1 MEVIKDEKN
10 TKKLL
15 TNRTTPAIKLL
26 LATTMA
32 IMTFANKVQAT
43 DIVSEV
49 EGGGSIQSSKLGQ
62 GLLNIVRDVTGT
74 IQWILPITG
83 VCFILFYIFK
93 IMTGDEQDQQRY
105 KKSIIK
111 VLVCIVIGLLAV
123 TIVNLIARYF

>member
-1 MEVIKDEKN
+1 M
-10 TKKLL
+10 KKIQKLKKGKFQ
-15 TNRTTPAIKLL
+15 KLL

-93 IMTGDEQDQQRY
+93 IMTGDEHDQQRY

>member
-1 MEVIKDEKN
+1 M
-10 TKKLL
+10 KKIQKLKKGKFQ
-15 TNRTTPAIKLL
+15 KLL

-93 IMTGDEQDQQRY
+93 IMSLLFLLIQVVMHLLNLHQILFSIRY
-105 KKSIIK
+105 
-111 VLVCIVIGLLAV
+111 LL
-123 TIVNLIARYF
+123 LLHLLF

>member
-1 MEVIKDEKN
+1 M
-10 TKKLL
+10 KKLQKL
-15 TNRTTPAIKLL
+15 KKGKIQKLL

-83 VCFILFYIFK
+83 VCFILFYVFK

>member
-1 MEVIKDEKN
+1 M
-10 TKKLL
+10 KKLQKL
-15 TNRTTPAIKLL
+15 KKGKFQKLL

>member
-1 MEVIKDEKN
+1 M
-10 TKKLL
+10 KKLQKL
-15 TNRTTPAIKLL
+15 KKGKIQKLL
-26 LATTMA
+26 LATTMT

-83 VCFILFYIFK
+83 VCFILFYVFK

-123 TIVNLIARYF
+123 KIVNLIARYF

>member
-1 MEVIKDEKN
+1 M
-10 TKKLL
+10 KKSKKYKCNKLKKSILL
-15 TNRTTPAIKLL
+15 TQ
-26 LATTMA
+26 MA
-32 IMTFANKVQAT
+32 MLTFITKVQAT

-111 VLVCIVIGLLAV
+111 VLVWIVIGLLAV

>member
-1 MEVIKDEKN
+1 MKKIIKQEKN
-10 TKKLL
+10 KLSKAILL
-15 TNRTTPAIKLL
+15 TSIALFN
-26 LATTMA
+26 
-32 IMTFANKVQAT
+32 FVNKVHAA

-49 EGGGSIQSSKLGQ
+49 DGGGSIQSSKLGQ
-62 GLLNIVRDVTGT
+62 GILSIIRDVTGT

-83 VCFILFYIFK
+83 VCFILFYVFK

>member
-1 MEVIKDEKN
+1 MRKLK
-10 TKKLL
+10 THKLKKALLL
-15 TNRTTPAIKLL
+15 TQIAMLSFI
-26 LATTMA
+26 
-32 IMTFANKVQAT
+32 NKVQAA
-43 DIVSEV
+43 DIVTEV
-49 EGGGSIQSSKLGQ
+49 EGGGNIQSSKLGQ
-62 GLLNIVRDVTGT
+62 GLLNIIRDVTGT

-83 VCFILFYIFK
+83 VCFILFYVFK